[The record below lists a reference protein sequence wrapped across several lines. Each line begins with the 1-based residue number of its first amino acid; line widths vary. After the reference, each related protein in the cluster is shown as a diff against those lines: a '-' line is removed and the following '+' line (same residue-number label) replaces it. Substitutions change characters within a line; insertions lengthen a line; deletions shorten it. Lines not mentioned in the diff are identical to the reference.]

1 MDHFAA
7 GHDDMEL
14 ANRAISGAISLSLEH
29 PALLRALVEPEI
41 EYRTDPNVDR
51 GPEEGPGVFADVFGH
66 GLFARFC
73 VSPR

>member
-1 MDHFAA
+1 
-7 GHDDMEL
+7 MEL

-41 EYRTDPNVDR
+41 EYRTDPNV
-51 GPEEGPGVFADVFGH
+51 GGGTEEGLGVFAAVFGH
-66 GLFARFC
+66 GLFRRFC